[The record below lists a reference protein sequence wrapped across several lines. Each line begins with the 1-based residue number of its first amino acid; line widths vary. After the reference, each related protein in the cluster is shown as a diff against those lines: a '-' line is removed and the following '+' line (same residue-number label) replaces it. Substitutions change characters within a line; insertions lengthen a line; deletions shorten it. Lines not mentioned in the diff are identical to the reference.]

1 MAKNQIDLFSLFNQV
16 TKTMQNSQV
25 SLNKADTYN
34 HDHGDNMVKI
44 FEVITQA
51 MKAKKGVDPADQLE
65 YAASLLRK
73 QAKSGS
79 GKMYAAGVN
88 AAAKQMVGK
97 DLNAGSIMSM
107 VQTILGA
114 GEAPTDKSAPSGDV
128 LGSLLEAFIGGGKTG
143 AKDDGLDIGD
153 LLGSLAGAGSSDG
166 QGGLDIG
173 DLLGSLTGAGSA
185 DDGKEGLDLGDL
197 LGVGMS
203 YMSAKQSGKTT
214 MEALTGAL
222 MSGSQIASSPYREQS
237 TQLVTSTLLKG
248 LTKMLS

>member
-16 TKTMQNSQV
+16 TKTMQDSKA

-34 HDHGDNMVKI
+34 HDHGDNMVNI

-51 MKAKKGVDPADQLE
+51 MKEKKSADPADQLE

-79 GKMYAAGVN
+79 GKLYAAGVN

-114 GEAPTDKSAPSGDV
+114 GEAPTTSKSAASGDV
-128 LGSLLEAFIGGGKTG
+128 LGSLLGSLVGGGKTG
-143 AKDDGLDIGD
+143 SQDDGLD
-153 LLGSLAGAGSSDG
+153 L
-166 QGGLDIG
+166 G
-173 DLLGSLTGAGSA
+173 DLLGSLTGAGKA
-185 DDGKEGLDLGDL
+185 DDGKDGLDLGDL
-197 LGVGMS
+197 LGAGMS
-203 YMSAKQSGKTT
+203 YMSAKQSGKST

-222 MSGSQIASSPYREQS
+222 VSGSQIASSPYREQS